1 MRGIPKKAA
10 YEKGQ
15 EGKNRDWGLVDGV
28 SANISCRH
36 AIIKMYMVEAN
47 DAVAKRRQ
55 VKNAGA
61 NKESEPATVT
71 ITAGK

>member
-1 MRGIPKKAA
+1 M
-10 YEKGQ
+10 
-15 EGKNRDWGLVDGV
+15 DGV

-47 DAVAKRRQ
+47 DVVANRRQ
-55 VKNAGA
+55 VKGDKS

-71 ITAGK
+71 ITVSK